1 METMT
6 GIPARDMLG
15 KGNYEYA
22 LPFYGERRPLLVDMV
37 LSADEEIAL
46 RYAKIQRRGDVL
58 FGETNSPRLG
68 DRKENI
74 YLAGT
79 AAPLY
84 DSQGNLVG
92 AIESIRDITERK
104 RAEEAL
110 RYRDAILEVASFA
123 AERFLKAP
131 SWEKDI
137 REILARLGTVTNVSR
152 VYIFENRISEEGALL
167 SSQRY
172 EWVSDGIKPEI
183 DNPALQD
190 FSLEREGFGRWV
202 DIMRKGGRISTV
214 PSGKPPKKA
223 KEKSWHPRTSFPLPP
238 CPSIAA
244 TSGGVSWG
252 SMNASTRGNGPMW
265 RWRPSPW
272 WQAP

>member
-1 METMT
+1 MVANQALILEIEDRNRADKALRDSERRLSDIIEFLPDATFVIDRDGKVIAWNRSMETMT
-6 GIPARDMLG
+6 GIPAKDMLG

-123 AERFLKAP
+123 AETIPEGPLLGDGHPRDPCEARHGHPREPRVHFRKP
-131 SWEKDI
+131 DI
-137 REILARLGTVTNVSR
+137 GGGSSSREPAIR
-152 VYIFENRISEEGALL
+152 VG
-167 SSQRY
+167 
-172 EWVSDGIKPEI
+172 
-183 DNPALQD
+183 
-190 FSLEREGFGRWV
+190 
-202 DIMRKGGRISTV
+202 GGRHQT
-214 PSGKPPKKA
+214 GD
-223 KEKSWHPRTSFPLPP
+223 R
-238 CPSIAA
+238 
-244 TSGGVSWG
+244 
-252 SMNASTRGNGPMW
+252 
-265 RWRPSPW
+265 
-272 WQAP
+272 